1 MWNCSTVSCSAV
13 LLGNFL
19 DIGCAA
25 ILEYDS
31 KRSSDLVPSAQN
43 NFIEKVV
50 PRASGSLESPD
61 VFEPKPCSHGP
72 CGPSSVG
79 RVTPC
84 APFVN
89 GNRRAEDCPPYQV
102 GPATG
107 RWLQVR
113 GCYESLPL
121 RFLYLCPLEDD
132 LDLDEE
138 VEEERR

>member
-1 MWNCSTVSCSAV
+1 M
-13 LLGNFL
+13 
-19 DIGCAA
+19 
-25 ILEYDS
+25 
-31 KRSSDLVPSAQN
+31 
-43 NFIEKVV
+43 
-50 PRASGSLESPD
+50 PRAIGSLESPD

-89 GNRRAEDCPPYQV
+89 GKRRAEDCPPYQV
-102 GPATG
+102 GYRFVAATK
-107 RWLQVR
+107 VF
-113 GCYESLPL
+113 